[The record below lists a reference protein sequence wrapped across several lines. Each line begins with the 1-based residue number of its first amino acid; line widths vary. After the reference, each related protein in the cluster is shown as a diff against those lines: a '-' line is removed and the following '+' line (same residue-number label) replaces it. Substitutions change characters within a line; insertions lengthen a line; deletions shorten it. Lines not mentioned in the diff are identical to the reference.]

1 MTTTETTNA
10 TRTGCTA
17 TRVYRG
23 KRCVVQITTPDG
35 KTHELAGAR
44 AERAV
49 AAIVFRVGEPEH
61 DGHFAGF
68 AAGWYAEG
76 LRRTVYAAHGKAA
89 SMRKPIPAG
98 HCGLNVLEARV
109 VLVKDATA

>member
-35 KTHELAGAR
+35 KTHELGGKR

-49 AAIVFRVGEPEH
+49 AAIVYELGEH
-61 DGHFAGF
+61 KQADGSFSTQ
-68 AAGWYAEG
+68 AAGWYVEG
-76 LRRTVYAAHGKAA
+76 LRQTVYAADTKAA
-89 SMRKPIPAG
+89 AIAKPTGWYG
-98 HCGLNVLEARV
+98 HNVLAARV

>member
-1 MTTTETTNA
+1 MNATETTNA

-35 KTHELAGAR
+35 KTHELGGAR

-49 AAIVFRVGEPEH
+49 AAVVFELGGIALDKWNPF
-61 DGHFAGF
+61 D
-68 AAGWYAEG
+68 AGWYVDG
-76 LRRTVYAAHGKAA
+76 LRRNVYAAHTRANQIAA
-89 SMRKPIPAG
+89 PRPTG
-98 HCGLNVLEARV
+98 WYGREVLGAHV